1 MFLQLFQQLDALLL
15 QHRQFWQC
23 QPMQMAWPTHW
34 PQPLQQRLQALSLET
49 CQAIDA
55 DPAQQQQYFAEHFV
69 DVFQTLPVFPRVQAA
84 DQALPFW
91 LATDVPGRK
100 WQQISQ
106 FVAAMQHS
114 QLDSTAPVLE
124 WCAGK
129 GHLGRALAFTGA
141 SQVTSLE
148 WQASLCQQGQALSD
162 KLKLAQTFVCADV
175 LAGSPDEHLQPAQR
189 LVAMHAC
196 GDLHRVA
203 IRHGAKR
210 RVAEMAVLPCCY
222 HLQQAASYQPLSA
235 AAKASQLQLSK
246 ADLRLAVQ
254 QQATAGARVQ
264 RLSHT
269 EMLWRHAW
277 RQWQLLLDATAP
289 YQPLQSLPKQVFSQG
304 LAEFFALASAQH
316 QQSVPE
322 TSLWP
327 ELLQRA
333 AQALL
338 QQRRL
343 ELVQHLFRR
352 PLELWLVLDLVLS
365 LQQQGYAVELLEL
378 CEAQLTPRNLLIRAQ
393 RQEV

>member
-1 MFLQLFQQLDALLL
+1 MFLQLFQQIDALLV
-15 QHRQFWQC
+15 QYRAYWQC

-34 PQPLQQRLQALSLET
+34 PQPLQQHLQQLSLDA

-55 DPAQQQQYFAEHFV
+55 DPTLQQQYFAAYFA
-69 DVFQTLPVFPRVQAA
+69 DVFQTLPVLPRVNLAA
-84 DQALPFW
+84 NELPFW

-100 WQQISQ
+100 WKQISQ
-106 FVAAMQHS
+106 FVAAMQQS
-114 QLDSTAPVLE
+114 GVDASAPVLE

-162 KLKLAQTFVCADV
+162 KLKFPQTFVCADV
-175 LAGSPDEHLQPAQR
+175 LAGAPDEHLHPAQR

-203 IRHGAKR
+203 IRHGAAKQ
-210 RVAEMAVLPCCY
+210 VAVMAVLPCCY
-222 HLQQAASYQPLSA
+222 HLQQAATYQPLSQ
-235 AAKASQLQLSK
+235 AAKASSLQLSK

-277 RQWQLLLDATAP
+277 RQWQLTFDVTAP

-304 LAEFFALASAQH
+304 LAEFFTLASTQH
-316 QQSVPE
+316 QQSMPE
-322 TSLWP
+322 TSWWP
-327 ELLQRA
+327 ELLQQA
-333 AQALL
+333 EQALL

-352 PLELWLVLDLVLS
+352 PLELWLVLDLVLT

-378 CEAQLTPRNLLIRAQ
+378 CEAQLTPRNLLIRAL